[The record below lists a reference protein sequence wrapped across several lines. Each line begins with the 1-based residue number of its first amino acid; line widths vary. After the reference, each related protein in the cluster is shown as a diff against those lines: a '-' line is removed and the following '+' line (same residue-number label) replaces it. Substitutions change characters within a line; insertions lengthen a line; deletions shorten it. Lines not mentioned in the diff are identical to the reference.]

1 MATEK
6 GKIKV
11 GIIGFGRFGPVL
23 ARLLSPGYEVLAHD
37 IQDITERAA
46 AVGAKAV
53 SWDQVLTAQTL
64 FLAVPIRHFKE
75 VVAKLVPGM
84 RPGMTLFDV
93 CSVKV
98 YPVTVLKEHL
108 PPDTTTIAS
117 HPLFGP
123 DSSQHGF
130 DGLPMMVYPVSP
142 QTEVYVGWVRYF
154 QDQGLKILSM
164 SPEEHDRLAAR
175 SQGITHFVGRVLQT
189 VGITP
194 TSIDTEGY
202 RDLQLVVEQT
212 CHDSVEL
219 FHDLENFNPYTMD
232 MIDDLVKAVEEVKQM
247 IVRRN

>member
-6 GKIKV
+6 RKLTV

-46 AVGAKAV
+46 AVGARAV

-75 VVAKLVPGM
+75 VVAKLVPRM
-84 RPGMTLFDV
+84 RPAMTLFDV

-108 PPDTTTIAS
+108 PPETTTIAS

-123 DSSQHGF
+123 DSSQQGL
-130 DGLPMMVYPVSP
+130 DGLPMMVYPVSR
-142 QTEVYVGWVRYF
+142 QTEVYDGWVRYF
-154 QDQGLKILSM
+154 QDQGLRILSM
-164 SPEEHDRLAAR
+164 SQEEHDRLAHR
-175 SQGITHFVGRVLQT
+175 
-189 VGITP
+189 
-194 TSIDTEGY
+194 
-202 RDLQLVVEQT
+202 RD
-212 CHDSVEL
+212 
-219 FHDLENFNPYTMD
+219 P
-232 MIDDLVKAVEEVKQM
+232 
-247 IVRRN
+247 